1 MRDINKILRMFVY
14 TGAQISLL
22 KRNFILDNNPI
33 NTNKQWE
40 IVGFRTGSIKPLG
53 SVKLAFHDGF
63 YMLYR
68 DTCSNT
74 LNRSPAV
81 LAILSRQLLLS
92 EHMAILSRQQL
103 RGLGHLPLR
112 VQGAITVKPAEGDTA
127 MQKIRTARI
136 KVFGVTMRDLKKSRA
151 VFFVLGNSPV
161 SELYVRTFQ
170 SRL

>member
-1 MRDINKILRMFVY
+1 MFMY

-22 KRNFILDNNPI
+22 KRNFILDNNCI
-33 NTNKQWE
+33 ITDKHWKISGVRN
-40 IVGFRTGSIKPLG
+40 GSIKPLG

-103 RGLGHLPLR
+103 RKLGHL
-112 VQGAITVKPAEGDTA
+112 A
-127 MQKIRTARI
+127 
-136 KVFGVTMRDLKKSRA
+136 
-151 VFFVLGNSPV
+151 
-161 SELYVRTFQ
+161 
-170 SRL
+170 